1 MSEYACTNDCL
12 TAEERKRILSR
23 FHSLLFWVG
32 EFVPEMEEIE
42 GHEMP
47 LRDLVFRF
55 ITERYPDEG
64 TVRKARELATVLERK
79 AKELEKDIEVQRM
92 ERPTAQRVMHEALGL
107 LRAVDEL
114 RSIRPEDQEVRA
126 KALMAMVNDEK
137 RWLEFVKRNKAV

>member
-1 MSEYACTNDCL
+1 MSEYGCTTDCL

-32 EFVPEMEEIE
+32 EFVPELEEVE
-42 GHEMP
+42 GREMP
-47 LRDLVFRF
+47 LRDVVFRF

-64 TVRKARELATVLERK
+64 TVRDARELASVLGRKAQELERD
-79 AKELEKDIEVQRM
+79 LEVQKM

-126 KALMAMVNDEK
+126 KALMATVNDEK
-137 RWLEFVKRNKAV
+137 RWLEFVKRTKPI